1 MYPGDKPLYPQAPQA
16 MYSPPGMPP
25 GIPQSFP
32 GKDFP
37 VPQGQLGMPFPAASM
52 EPMGQPPPPFKEQPV
67 PEAQVYDEPE
77 MQAKP
82 GLFTNERGN
91 LRVRMLDKAPRLPPK
106 PLSLPW
112 VALNPALRA
121 IAVCGRSEQVPVL
134 LPAPG
139 LRHLYW
145 DDHRP
150 RVSCSPRRPAS
161 RLQPRAPRA
170 LSPAEACP
178 ALRCASLAPL
188 PR

>member
-1 MYPGDKPLYPQAPQA
+1 MYSGDKFLYPQAPQA

-37 VPQGQLGMPFPAASM
+37 VPQGQLGMPFPADSM

-91 LRVRMLDKAPRLPPK
+91 LRVRMLGKARLPRPS
-106 PLSLPW
+106 PS
-112 VALNPALRA
+112 
-121 IAVCGRSEQVPVL
+121 
-134 LPAPG
+134 PG
-139 LRHLYW
+139 WR
-145 DDHRP
+145 
-150 RVSCSPRRPAS
+150 
-161 RLQPRAPRA
+161 
-170 LSPAEACP
+170 
-178 ALRCASLAPL
+178 
-188 PR
+188 

>member
-1 MYPGDKPLYPQAPQA
+1 MYAGDKPLYPQAPQA

-91 LRVRMLDKAPRLPPK
+91 LKVRTFRKSSISLWSAGTRSVTRVGARRRASAGTRVARNDLQDARPRNERRRN
-106 PLSLPW
+106 
-112 VALNPALRA
+112 VR
-121 IAVCGRSEQVPVL
+121 RSG
-134 LPAPG
+134 APG
-139 LRHLYW
+139 QRT
-145 DDHRP
+145 
-150 RVSCSPRRPAS
+150 
-161 RLQPRAPRA
+161 
-170 LSPAEACP
+170 
-178 ALRCASLAPL
+178 CAFWRSWSAGA
-188 PR
+188 RSV